1 MNARPPGAEPGAEPD
16 PERDAPDRDAPVE
29 DALDRRFGPLA
40 RHMLVATPL
49 SDVWR
54 LSFVANSY
62 TGPVYAALQAET
74 GLGRAEFVVMFCL
87 AQREGLMA
95 RDVVRLSGLP
105 KNSISRAIIG
115 LTGRRLVAVVA
126 GEDRR
131 AKPLRLTG
139 AGAAL
144 LDAWV
149 PRFAARQE
157 AMFAP
162 LSPAE
167 RERLRALLERL
178 ADAMPDWIDE
188 VPRADSAE
196 GEAAGGSP
204 VGAPPGPT

>member
-1 MNARPPGAEPGAEPD
+1 MDARPPPVEPD
-16 PERDAPDRDAPVE
+16 PDCDAADH

-62 TGPVYAALQAET
+62 TAPAYAALQAET

-115 LTGRRLVAVVA
+115 LTGRRFVAVVA

-131 AKPLRLTG
+131 AKPLRLTA
-139 AGAAL
+139 AGSAL

-167 RERLRALLERL
+167 RERLRGLLERL
-178 ADAMPDWIDE
+178 ADAMPDWIDD
-188 VPRADSAE
+188 VDPA
-196 GEAAGGSP
+196 
-204 VGAPPGPT
+204 

>member
-1 MNARPPGAEPGAEPD
+1 MTAHSPPHPHDDPDASGAA
-16 PERDAPDRDAPVE
+16 DRDALE
-29 DALDRRFGPLA
+29 RRFGPLA

-62 TGPVYAALQAET
+62 TGPAYAALQAET
-74 GLGRAEFVVMFCL
+74 GLGRAEFVAMFCL

-105 KNSISRAIIG
+105 RNSISRAIIG
-115 LTGRRLVAVVA
+115 LTGRGLVEVVA
-126 GEDRR
+126 EREDRR
-131 AKPLRLTG
+131 AKPLRLTA
-139 AGAAL
+139 AGATL

-157 AMFAP
+157 AMLAP

-178 ADAMPDWIDE
+178 AHGMPDWVDD
-188 VPRADSAE
+188 VPRT
-196 GEAAGGSP
+196 
-204 VGAPPGPT
+204 GP

>member
-1 MNARPPGAEPGAEPD
+1 MDARSHADPD
-16 PERDAPDRDAPVE
+16 PDRDPDRDAPDGDAPDRDA
-29 DALDRRFGPLA
+29 LNRRFGPLA

-49 SDVWR
+49 SGVWR
-54 LSFVANSY
+54 LSFVANSW
-62 TGPVYAALQAET
+62 TGPAYAALQAET

-87 AQREGLMA
+87 SQREGLMA

-105 KNSISRAIIG
+105 KNSISRAVIG
-115 LTGRRLVAVVA
+115 LIGRRLVAVVA

-131 AKPLRLTG
+131 AKPLRLTA

-157 AMFAP
+157 AMLAP
-162 LSPAE
+162 LSPSE
-167 RERLRALLERL
+167 RERLRALLERV

-188 VPRADSAE
+188 VPGAGPDGTGPADAAPARA
-196 GEAAGGSP
+196 
-204 VGAPPGPT
+204 APDPA

>member
-1 MNARPPGAEPGAEPD
+1 MDARSHADPD
-16 PERDAPDRDAPVE
+16 PDRDAPDGDAPDRDA
-29 DALDRRFGPLA
+29 LNRRFGPLA

-49 SDVWR
+49 SGVWR
-54 LSFVANSY
+54 LSFVANSW
-62 TGPVYAALQAET
+62 TGSAYAALQAET

-87 AQREGLMA
+87 SQREGLMA

-105 KNSISRAIIG
+105 KNSISRAVIG
-115 LTGRRLVAVVA
+115 LIGRRLVAVVA

-131 AKPLRLTG
+131 AKPLRLTA

-157 AMFAP
+157 AMLAP
-162 LSPAE
+162 LSPSE
-167 RERLRALLERL
+167 RERLRALLERV

-188 VPRADSAE
+188 VPGAGPDGTGPADAAPARA
-196 GEAAGGSP
+196 
-204 VGAPPGPT
+204 APDPA